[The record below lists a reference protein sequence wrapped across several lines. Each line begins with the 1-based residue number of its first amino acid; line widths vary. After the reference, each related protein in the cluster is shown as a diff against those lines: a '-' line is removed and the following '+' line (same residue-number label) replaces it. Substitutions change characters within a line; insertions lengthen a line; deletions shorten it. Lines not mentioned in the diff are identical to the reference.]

1 MGLGAA
7 KILTRALFFGL
18 IACTFGHAMC
28 PVGVVVVKGRVEH
41 PTANAT
47 VRVQLVY
54 PGNLGGDTGEATSVD
69 VNFTVPVEFITQNR
83 RPLLVGT
90 FREKCDRK
98 PETVIVTLVGRDPAH
113 EYDRVS
119 LDLARDFKKT
129 DSNTYRLKSEIVL
142 KGSR

>member
-7 KILTRALFFGL
+7 RILTRVLFFGL

-28 PVGVVVVKGRVEH
+28 PVDIVVVKGRIERR
-41 PTANAT
+41 PDNAT

-54 PGNLGGDTGEATSVD
+54 PGNLGGDTGEASSVD
-69 VNFTVPVEFITQNR
+69 VNFTVPVEFITQSR

-90 FREKCDRK
+90 FREKCDRR
-98 PETVIVTLVGRDPAH
+98 PETVIVTLVGGDLAH

-119 LDLARDFKKT
+119 LELARDFKKT

>member
-18 IACTFGHAMC
+18 IACTLGHAMC
-28 PVGVVVVKGRVEH
+28 PVDVVVVKGRIEH
-41 PTANAT
+41 LPDNAA

-69 VNFTVPVEFITQNR
+69 VNFTVPVEFITQSR

>member
-7 KILTRALFFGL
+7 RILTRVLFFGL

-28 PVGVVVVKGRVEH
+28 PVDIVVVKGRIERR
-41 PTANAT
+41 PDNAT

-54 PGNLGGDTGEATSVD
+54 PGNLGGDTGEASSVD
-69 VNFTVPVEFITQNR
+69 VNFTVPVEFITQSR

-90 FREKCDRK
+90 FREKCDRR

-119 LDLARDFKKT
+119 LELARDFKKT
-129 DSNTYRLKSEIVL
+129 DSNTYALKSEIVL
-142 KGSR
+142 TNSR

>member
-1 MGLGAA
+1 
-7 KILTRALFFGL
+7 
-18 IACTFGHAMC
+18 MC
-28 PVGVVVVKGRVEH
+28 PVDVVVVKGRIEH
-41 PTANAT
+41 PPDNAT

-69 VNFTVPVEFITQNR
+69 VNFTLPVEFITQSR

-90 FREKCDRK
+90 FREKCDRR
-98 PETVIVTLVGRDPAH
+98 PEAVIVTLVGGDPAH
-113 EYDRVS
+113 DYDRVS
-119 LDLARDFKKT
+119 LELARDFKKT